1 MWYGPKGHGA
11 KAEMAEKTVNC
22 SNLYCPSIYI
32 RTYTHTYVCTY
43 TQARGKVTGKEC
55 ELCMMEMAI

>member
-1 MWYGPKGHGA
+1 MWYGPKEYGA

-32 RTYTHTYVCTY
+32 CTYTRTY